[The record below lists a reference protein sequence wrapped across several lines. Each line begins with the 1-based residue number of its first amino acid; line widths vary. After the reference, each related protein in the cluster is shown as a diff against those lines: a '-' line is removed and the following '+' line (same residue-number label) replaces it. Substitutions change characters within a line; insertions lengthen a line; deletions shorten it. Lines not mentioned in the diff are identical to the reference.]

1 MNTNVLNEEELN
13 KIIITLKEKEIYY
26 HIIKI
31 VRLSQSIFLHPE
43 KTIYSIKLH
52 KSLERLDYL
61 LTA

>member
-31 VRLSQSIFLHPE
+31 ARLFA
-43 KTIYSIKLH
+43 IYFFTSGKNNLFN
-52 KSLERLDYL
+52 
-61 LTA
+61 